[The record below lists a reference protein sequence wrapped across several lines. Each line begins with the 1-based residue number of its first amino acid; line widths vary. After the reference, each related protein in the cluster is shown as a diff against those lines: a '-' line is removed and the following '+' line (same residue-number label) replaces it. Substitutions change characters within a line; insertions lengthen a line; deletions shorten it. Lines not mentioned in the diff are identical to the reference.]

1 MHRTRDIATDPAV
14 SPAPRARKAVAAK
27 PAKGDGAPTRPT
39 ARRRSP
45 EEVQARILAA
55 AVAEFAEHSF
65 SGARIDRISKRAKT
79 VDRMLYYYFGDKER
93 LYQAVLEHVYAK
105 LIAAQRDFEVVPDD
119 PVEGMR
125 QLVRH
130 SWEHYLRHPELVR
143 LVVTENLLRAKF
155 FKKSPHLKRTLLPLV
170 ERIEEV
176 LVAGQKK
183 GVFRGDADPQ
193 SMLMTVMSL
202 GFFYVANQ
210 HTCSRWLDV
219 DLMEPSRLE
228 RWGDH
233 ICRVVLDHLQ
243 CSSGSPALQPMI
255 DGAPRRAAPAAALSP

>member
-1 MHRTRDIATDPAV
+1 MNRTKDIAAGQTS
-14 SPAPRARKAVAAK
+14 SPTPRARKAAAAK
-27 PAKGDGAPTRPT
+27 AAKGDGAPTRPAT
-39 ARRRSP
+39 RRRSP

-93 LYQAVLEHVYAK
+93 LYQTVLEHVYAK

-130 SWEHYLRHPELVR
+130 SWEHYLCHPELVR

-155 FKKSPHLKRTLLPLV
+155 FKKSPQLKRTLLPLV

-176 LVAGQKK
+176 LIAGQKK
-183 GVFRGDADPQ
+183 GVFRADADPQ
-193 SMLMTVMSL
+193 STLMTVMSL

-210 HTCSRWLDV
+210 YTCSRWLDV
-219 DLMEPSRLE
+219 DLMEPGRLE

-243 CSSGSPALQPMI
+243 CNSGSPVPQPKT
-255 DGAPRRAAPAAALSP
+255 DAAPRRAATAAALTP